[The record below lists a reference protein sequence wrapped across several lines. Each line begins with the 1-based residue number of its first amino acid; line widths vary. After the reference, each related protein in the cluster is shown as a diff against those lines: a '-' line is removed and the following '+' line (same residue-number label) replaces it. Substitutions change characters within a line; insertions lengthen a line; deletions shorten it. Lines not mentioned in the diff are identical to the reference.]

1 MFVAILVVGWMA
13 FAVAMSMLR
22 TPRRP
27 WDVEYVPG
35 GDAEHIQRRHHQLV
49 ATPIGEMPA
58 HQRGRIDGRVAA
70 RGRLLKAPLTGRSC
84 VYYAIEVAQ
93 ISHPSL
99 PSLICEERIGVP
111 FTLADPSGEASV
123 DPSSAEL
130 ALVFDHIERP
140 SSDDPMNAAH
150 DAVLARHG
158 IGSQEVG
165 TTRLQLSEAVIAPGD
180 QLSVIGAGPRE
191 PDTTPSCDSPY
202 RASATTR
209 LHVVGSERD
218 PLSILQAPRSAGER
232 CPN

>member
-1 MFVAILVVGWMA
+1 MVVAIVIVGWMA
-13 FAVAMSMLR
+13 FVVATSLLR

-27 WDVEYVPG
+27 WEVEYVPG

-49 ATPIGEMPA
+49 ATPIGELPA

-70 RGRLLKAPLTGRSC
+70 RGKLLKAPLTGRPC
-84 VYYAIEVAQ
+84 IYYAIEVAQ

-140 SSDDPMNAAH
+140 SPDDPMRTTH
-150 DAVLARHG
+150 DAVLVRHG
-158 IGSQEVG
+158 ISSQEVG
-165 TTRLQLSEAVIAPGD
+165 STRLQFSEAVIAPGD

-191 PDTTPSCDSPY
+191 PDATPSCDSPY

-209 LHVVGSERD
+209 LHVMGSERD
-218 PLSILQAPRSAGER
+218 PLSILQAPRSLDER
-232 CPN
+232 RPT